1 MRELGSGKVGYNK
14 YELVNVMMV
23 RKMDGA
29 YFASKYL
36 RLGIIV
42 YGDQS
47 HTSIQLPVNIWIA
60 VPVRETYD
68 TTRALAHV
76 RLYM

>member
-1 MRELGSGKVGYNK
+1 MELTLLG
-14 YELVNVMMV
+14 
-23 RKMDGA
+23 R
-29 YFASKYL
+29 YL
-36 RLGIIV
+36 RLRIFV

-60 VPVRETYD
+60 VPVREKYD

-76 RLYM
+76 RLYIHVGTGTVS

>member
-1 MRELGSGKVGYNK
+1 MELTLLG
-14 YELVNVMMV
+14 
-23 RKMDGA
+23 R
-29 YFASKYL
+29 YL
-36 RLGIIV
+36 RLRIFV

-60 VPVRETYD
+60 VPVRETHD

-76 RLYM
+76 RLYMSVT